1 MAKQVVVPGQ
11 EDLAQGDQ
19 QTFATGAGLSS
30 ITLEESQRQQA
41 YREAH
46 PELYAYVP
54 IDAGGSFFSFKN
66 IFTVVLTVAPF
77 LIPGIGTAIGAAIL
91 GESAAALGAAVG
103 LTAGELSAAVGASA
117 ISAAQTAAQGGSA
130 EQILKSAASA
140 GVSTGLNLGLGGGV
154 GGAVAGSTVG
164 TIIGGGDAQKIV
176 TNALAAGAGAGVA
189 GIYGQTAGTAVRNL
203 VQTGSIEQALLAGAL
218 SEIGQQINGT
228 SVNYKTSSSSQ
239 PVGQPFQYAGVTYQ
253 ELADGT
259 AQTTSSSGV
268 VRIMSAETFNEIKDD
283 YRADVASGAI
293 QPSSS
298 GPVTYTGTSSSAPV
312 GQPFQYA
319 GNTYQELEDGTARVV
334 QGSGGATLI
343 MSKNTFDEIKQD
355 YAADIASGAIQ
366 PSAGTSLS
374 PVTVVG
380 SYKLQD
386 TVYDLLSNGGAS
398 YVDVKGTKHTL
409 TPQDWEIEKKQLSG
423 GSSLPSVTV
432 IGSAQLQDT
441 IYDLLSDGGASYVDS
456 RGIKHT
462 LTAQDWEIE
471 KRQLSG
477 GVSPPAANVSTT
489 STTNLP
495 PVNVNASNT
504 SSTTSLDNQVLNLIN
519 KTTANTTPVTTATA
533 NTAPSTS
540 TTTPASTPVS
550 APKLKTEASVARSFL
565 NNMGIVTV
573 GMSAEELARQ
583 LKILSPTNDYEITNF
598 TEELA
603 PVLDP
608 VTVTANASPDT
619 QILNIIKNTSND
631 TPKLEPVTITATTST
646 PTLKP
651 VVITATTS
659 IPTLPPWWEQIDT
672 TPKLDPITIT
682 ATTSTPTLKP
692 VVITATTSLPTLPSV
707 VITATTG
714 TPTLPSVV
722 ITATTGT
729 PTLPRVVITATTG
742 LPTLPPVVITATT
755 GFPTLPPVV
764 ITATTSLPTLPPVV
778 ITATT
783 SLPTLPPVVITA
795 TTSLPTLPPVVIRET
810 TSLPT
815 LPPVIITATT
825 SLPTL
830 PPVVITATTSLP
842 TLPPVTITPTTKPPV
857 TTLPPSTT
865 APPTTPPTTKKVTYP
880 VVTQVPPPK
889 KPALTTI
896 TGVRP
901 ARLLADALAAYRP
914 PGAIEG
920 DESGKE
926 RQNVWNEKS
935 LRLKDAL
942 GL

>member
-1 MAKQVVVPGQ
+1 MAKQVVAPGQ
-11 EDLAQGDQ
+11 ENLLPGEQ
-19 QTFATGAGLSS
+19 QTLATGPGLSS
-30 ITLEESQRQQA
+30 ITLEEAQRQQA

-66 IFTVVLTVAPF
+66 IFTAVLTVAPF

-117 ISAAQTAAQGGSA
+117 ISAAQTAAQGGSP
-130 EQILKSAASA
+130 EQILRSAASA
-140 GVSTGLNLGLGGGV
+140 GVSTGLNLGVGGGV

-176 TNALAAGAGAGVA
+176 TNVLAAGAGAGVA

-218 SEIGQQINGT
+218 SEIGQQINGG
-228 SVNYKTSSSSQ
+228 SANYKTSSSSP

-259 AQTTSSSGV
+259 AQTTSANGV

-293 QPSSS
+293 QPS

-319 GNTYQELEDGTARVV
+319 GNTYQELADGTARVV
-334 QGSGGATLI
+334 QGSNGSTLI

-366 PSAGTSLS
+366 PSAGNSLT
-374 PVTVVG
+374 PVTVV
-380 SYKLQD
+380 
-386 TVYDLLSNGGAS
+386 
-398 YVDVKGTKHTL
+398 
-409 TPQDWEIEKKQLSG
+409 
-423 GSSLPSVTV
+423 
-432 IGSAQLQDT
+432 GSAQLQDT
-441 IYDLLSDGGASYVDS
+441 IYNLLSDGGASYVDS
-456 RGIKHT
+456 RGTKHT
-462 LTAQDWEIE
+462 LTPQEWTLE
-471 KRQLSG
+471 KNQLG
-477 GVSPPAANVSTT
+477 GTIVPTAAPTVAPT
-489 STTNLP
+489 LP
-495 PVNVNASNT
+495 PVTVSP
-504 SSTTSLDNQVLNLIN
+504 TTATLSLDNQILSLMNATSPPTVAPTILPTKTITTVAPTLPPVTVSAT
-519 KTTANTTPVTTATA
+519 TTAPTVAPTLKPVVVTTAPTRKTNQIDATIARNYLKGLGFNTFGFTA
-533 NTAPSTS
+533 QQLADKLNQVEPTEYYEVINW
-540 TTTPASTPVS
+540 TPET
-550 APKLKTEASVARSFL
+550 
-565 NNMGIVTV
+565 
-573 GMSAEELARQ
+573 
-583 LKILSPTNDYEITNF
+583 
-598 TEELA
+598 LA
-603 PVLDP
+603 PTLPP
-608 VTVTANASPDT
+608 VTVTATTLPPVLPTLPPVTVTSTTSVPTITPTLPPITITATTLAPT
-619 QILNIIKNTSND
+619 LAPVVIKATTSAPTLAPTLAPVTITATTLPPWWD
-631 TPKLEPVTITATTST
+631 QLTAAPTLAPITITATTSLPTLAPVTITATTSL
-646 PTLKP
+646 PTLAP
-651 VVITATTS
+651 VTITATTS
-659 IPTLPPWWEQIDT
+659 IPTL
-672 TPKLDPITIT
+672 
-682 ATTSTPTLKP
+682 AP
-692 VVITATTSLPTLPSV
+692 VTITATTSLPTLAPV
-707 VITATTG
+707 TITATTSL
-714 TPTLPSVV
+714 PTLEPVTV
-722 ITATTGT
+722 
-729 PTLPRVVITATTG
+729 TATTG
-742 LPTLPPVVITATT
+742 LPTLA
-755 GFPTLPPVV
+755 PVV

-783 SLPTLPPVVITA
+783 NLPTLPPVV
-795 TTSLPTLPPVVIRET
+795 
-810 TSLPT
+810 
-815 LPPVIITATT
+815 ITATT

-857 TTLPPSTT
+857 TTIGPTLPPSTT

-880 VVTQVPPPK
+880 VVTNVPPSR
-889 KPALTTI
+889 KPVLPTI

>member
-11 EDLAQGDQ
+11 EDLQQGEQ
-19 QTFATGAGLSS
+19 QTFATGPGLSS
-30 ITLEESQRQQA
+30 ITLEEAQRQQA

-46 PELYAYVP
+46 PELYAYAP

-103 LTAGELSAAVGASA
+103 LTAGQLSAAVGSA
-117 ISAAQTAAQGGSA
+117 AIGAAQTAAQGGSP
-130 EQILKSAASA
+130 EQILRSAASA
-140 GVSTGLNLGLGGGV
+140 GVASGLNLGLGGGV

-164 TIIGGGDAQKIV
+164 TMIGGGDAQKIV
-176 TNALAAGAGAGVA
+176 TNVLAAGAGAGVA

-218 SEIGQQINGT
+218 SEIGQQISGT
-228 SVNYKTSSSSQ
+228 SPTYTTSSSS
-239 PVGQPFQYAGVTYQ
+239 PSVGQPFQYAGVTYQ

-319 GNTYQELEDGTARVV
+319 GNTYQELADGTAKVV
-334 QGSGGATLI
+334 QGSNGSTLI

-355 YAADIASGAIQ
+355 YAADVASGAIQ
-366 PSAGTSLS
+366 PSAGTSLA
-374 PVTVVG
+374 PVTVV
-380 SYKLQD
+380 
-386 TVYDLLSNGGAS
+386 
-398 YVDVKGTKHTL
+398 
-409 TPQDWEIEKKQLSG
+409 
-423 GSSLPSVTV
+423 
-432 IGSAQLQDT
+432 GSAQLQDT
-441 IYDLLSDGGASYVDS
+441 IYNLLSDGGASYVDS

-462 LTAQDWEIE
+462 LTSQEWSLE
-471 KRQLSG
+471 KQQLG
-477 GVSPPAANVSTT
+477 GTIAPTTAPTAAPT
-489 STTNLP
+489 SAPTKTIVTAAPTLP
-495 PVNVNASNT
+495 PVTVSP
-504 SSTTSLDNQVLNLIN
+504 TTPTLSLDNQILSLMNATSTPTAAPIIN
-519 KTTANTTPVTTATA
+519 KVISTVSPTLPPVTVSATTTAPTAAPTLKPVTVT
-533 NTAPSTS
+533 
-540 TTTPASTPVS
+540 S
-550 APKLKTEASVARSFL
+550 APTSSPVIKTEASVARSFL
-565 NNMGIVTV
+565 NSMGIVTV
-573 GMSAEELARQ
+573 GLSAAELADKLRMF
-583 LKILSPTNDYEITNF
+583 SPTNTYEVINWMPET
-598 TEELA
+598 LA
-603 PVLDP
+603 PTLPP
-608 VTVTANASPDT
+608 VTVTAT
-619 QILNIIKNTSND
+619 TSAPVLP
-631 TPKLEPVTITATTST
+631 TLPPVTIASTTFAPTKAIVTSAPTLAPVTVTATTSAPT
-646 PTLKP
+646 IAPTLPPITIAATTLAPTLAP
-651 VVITATTS
+651 VVIKATTGAPTLPPTLAPVT
-659 IPTLPPWWEQIDT
+659 IIATTLPPWWDQ
-672 TPKLDPITIT
+672 LT
-682 ATTSTPTLKP
+682 AAPTLAP
-692 VVITATTSLPTLPSV
+692 VTITATTSLPTLS
-707 VITATTG
+707 
-714 TPTLPSVV
+714 
-722 ITATTGT
+722 
-729 PTLPRVVITATTG
+729 
-742 LPTLPPVVITATT
+742 PVTIN
-755 GFPTLPPVV
+755 
-764 ITATTSLPTLPPVV
+764 ATTSLPTLPPVV

-783 SLPTLPPVVITA
+783 ELPTLPPVVITA
-795 TTSLPTLPPVVIRET
+795 TTD
-810 TSLPT
+810 
-815 LPPVIITATT
+815 
-825 SLPTL
+825 LPTL

-842 TLPPVTITPTTKPPV
+842 TLPPVTITATTSLPTLPPVTITPTTKPP
-857 TTLPPSTT
+857 TTTLGPTLPPLTT

-880 VVTQVPPPK
+880 VVTNVPPTR
-889 KPALTTI
+889 KPALPTI